1 MTGLQMKNVNE
12 KQLQQND
19 FIYVKE
25 SSPFNWIFSVKMH
38 VEEFFLYFTWET
50 KTDSYCCQITDL
62 NSMLLPTV

>member
-12 KQLQQND
+12 KQLRQND

-25 SSPFNWIFSVKMH
+25 SSPFNWIFSVKML

-50 KTDSYCCQITDL
+50 KTDKQET
-62 NSMLLPTV
+62 LLLDIII